1 MDIEQELL
9 DTEKMNEVELGQIED
24 MPIQISKKSAN
35 VIVKDLKRSVE
46 KSISDQFAKSVK
58 KVLTQ
63 MKTFILKPYIPNEDP
78 SEVTDPDEGY
88 MTTLDP
94 TIDFPIKKNTAL
106 TSFTSALYRY
116 IYQTTTVIGRKRQRI
131 RSTATSLVS
140 S

>member
-46 KSISDQFAKSVK
+46 KSISDQFAKSIK
-58 KVLTQ
+58 KALTQ
-63 MKTFILKPYIPNEDP
+63 MKTFIPSPHVWNEDP

-88 MTTLDP
+88 MTILDP
-94 TIDFPIKKNTAL
+94 KIDFPIKKYCTHLLN
-106 TSFTSALYRY
+106 
-116 IYQTTTVIGRKRQRI
+116 KC
-131 RSTATSLVS
+131 SLPT
-140 S
+140 